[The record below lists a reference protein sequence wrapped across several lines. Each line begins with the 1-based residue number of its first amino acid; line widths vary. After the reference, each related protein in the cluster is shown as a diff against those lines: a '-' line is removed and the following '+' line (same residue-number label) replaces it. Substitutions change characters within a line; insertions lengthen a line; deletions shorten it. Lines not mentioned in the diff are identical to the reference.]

1 MKRRNPEA
9 CQPSCWDFAS
19 AISLQGLVWVHVHQS
34 RDLFW
39 ILAPRRKLAIP
50 WTTCQNLP
58 PHRQCLR
65 YRALQRP
72 SSGRGRKVW
81 KMQTPSSWL
90 FQKALARHLVL
101 LWKVQATG
109 VSRSMKN
116 HDSFISV
123 SVCLYCSCPWCRVI
137 WNSNLDIVCP
147 LCVFKCVCGC
157 MSSHRVFAYSRHFG
171 ITIFL
176 WSHQHGL
183 PRSSM
188 AKGQRASWVVEL
200 LRPIKKSTFK
210 AIHSRFVAILAFSHA
225 SQWYKRHFS
234 SVFVGNLDEER

>member
-1 MKRRNPEA
+1 MKNVRA
-9 CQPSCWDFAS
+9 CEGNTNTIQADY
-19 AISLQGLVWVHVHQS
+19 ISLEILHQPFTRWVCQRFCIVNSFGGTRWFDRTCGYTAWCLEQ
-34 RDLFW
+34 RRRWL
-39 ILAPRRKLAIP
+39 LALRFCTLGMRFSED
-50 WTTCQNLP
+50 LP
-58 PHRQCLR
+58 PASFRRGLSYQIASIFWGDTASQER
-65 YRALQRP
+65 
-72 SSGRGRKVW
+72 SSGR
-81 KMQTPSSWL
+81 QT
-90 FQKALARHLVL
+90 
-101 LWKVQATG
+101 
-109 VSRSMKN
+109 
-116 HDSFISV
+116 
-123 SVCLYCSCPWCRVI
+123 
-137 WNSNLDIVCP
+137 